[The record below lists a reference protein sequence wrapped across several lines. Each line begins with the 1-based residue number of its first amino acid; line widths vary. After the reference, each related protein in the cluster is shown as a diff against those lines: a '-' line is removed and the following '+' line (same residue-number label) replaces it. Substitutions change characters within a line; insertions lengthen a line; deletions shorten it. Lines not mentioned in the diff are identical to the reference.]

1 MYAAWGC
8 TMAEM
13 TVKPVKLWV
22 LTGAD
27 RKGMLAEALEPLAA
41 AGANLRIVM
50 AYRMEQGGRAAVEVF
65 PIEGKAVDAARKAGF
80 KESETACLLAEGDD
94 KPGQG
99 AQMAR
104 AIANA
109 GVSMAFLMEET
120 VGKRYSAAIGFSNE
134 ADATTARKAIEGLGG
149 KKK

>member
-1 MYAAWGC
+1 
-8 TMAEM
+8 MAEM
-13 TVKPVKLWV
+13 TAKPVKLWV

-50 AYRMEQGGRAAVEVF
+50 GYRLEQGGRAAVEVF
-65 PIEGKAVDAARKAGF
+65 PIEGKAADAARKAGF
-80 KESETACLLAEGDD
+80 KESETACVLVEGDD
-94 KPGQG
+94 RPGLG

-104 AIANA
+104 AISEA

-120 VGKRYSAAIGFSNE
+120 VGKRFSAAIGFANE
-134 ADATTARKAIEGLGG
+134 GDAATARKAIEAIG
-149 KKK
+149 KKR

>member
-1 MYAAWGC
+1 
-8 TMAEM
+8 MAEM

-27 RKGMLAEALEPLAA
+27 RKGMLADALEPLAA

-50 AYRMEQGGRAAVEVF
+50 GYRLEQSGRAAVEVF
-65 PIEGKAVDAARKAGF
+65 PIEGKAADAARKAGF
-80 KESETACLLAEGDD
+80 KESETACVLVEGDD
-94 KPGQG
+94 RSGLG

-104 AIANA
+104 AVSEA

-120 VGKRYSAAIGFSNE
+120 VGKRFSAAIGFATQQE
-134 ADATTARKAIEGLGG
+134 AATATKAIEALG
-149 KKK
+149 KKR

>member
-1 MYAAWGC
+1 
-8 TMAEM
+8 MAEM

-27 RKGMLAEALEPLAA
+27 RKGMLADALEPLAA

-50 AYRMEQGGRAAVEVF
+50 GYRLGQSGRAAVEVF
-65 PIEGKAVDAARKAGF
+65 PIEGKAADAARKAGF
-80 KESETACLLAEGDD
+80 KESETACVLVEGDD
-94 KPGQG
+94 RPGLG

-104 AIANA
+104 AVSEA

-120 VGKRYSAAIGFSNE
+120 VGKRFSAAIGFTSQQE
-134 ADATTARKAIEGLGG
+134 AATATKAIEALG
-149 KKK
+149 KKR